1 MFAVEKGNNYMRKI
15 IGILLMSL
23 GTLLLAG
30 AMFLLLW
37 NQNENKKAEKTA
49 GKVLIR
55 IIEEAEQEDIIAESE
70 NLYEE
75 QMPEKV
81 VDGYGYIGYLTIPS
95 LGIQLPVMSEWD
107 YGRLRITPCRY
118 YGSTVTDDL
127 VIAAHNYA
135 SHFGKLG
142 DINIGDVVSFTN
154 MEGNTIT
161 YEVAE
166 VNVLE
171 STAVETMT
179 DGEFDLRLFTC
190 TYGGRTRLTVGCL
203 RTK

>member
-1 MFAVEKGNNYMRKI
+1 
-15 IGILLMSL
+15 MSL

-171 STAVETMT
+171 PTAVETMT